1 MATSLEERTDVHD
14 EKDLMDAPVGGK
26 ANQKMKISCDRE
38 QLLQAFQT
46 VATVA
51 PARSPKPILQNV
63 KLEVTPEAAVLL
75 ATDLEIGIRHAVSG
89 VDIQTPGVVVLNVT
103 KFGSILREST
113 DTTLHIEADA
123 QGAVIRGERSKFNLS
138 AENAADFPQVT
149 GFEETGFYEVPARLL
164 RELIHRTEFATDNE
178 SSRYALGGVKLEF
191 EEGFITAI
199 GTDGRR
205 LAKMTGPVITSGSP
219 SEQPQVTIVPSRAM
233 QLIYRAV
240 APNDAEV
247 QVALRGNE
255 ILVHTPKATISSRLL
270 EGRFPDWKKVFP
282 ETGQG
287 GVKLELAVG
296 ALLTAVKQAEIVTSE
311 ESRGID
317 LTFGEGLLV
326 LSGRAA
332 EVGQSR
338 VELPINYD
346 GAELSITLD
355 PRFVK
360 DFLKVLDADKTFTF
374 EAKDGESAALC
385 STDDG
390 YGYVIMPLARD
401 R

>member
-1 MATSLEERTDVHD
+1 
-14 EKDLMDAPVGGK
+14 
-26 ANQKMKISCDRE
+26 MKISCDRE
-38 QLLQAFQT
+38 QLLQAFQL
-46 VATVA
+46 AARVA

-63 KLEVTPEAAVLL
+63 KLEVSADAAVLL
-75 ATDLEIGIRHAVSG
+75 ATDLEIGLRHTVSG
-89 VDIQTPGVVVLNVT
+89 VDIQSPGVVVLNVT
-103 KFGSILREST
+103 KFGAILREST
-113 DTTLHIEADA
+113 DETIHIEADG
-123 QGAVIRGERSKFNLS
+123 QGAIIRGERTKFNLS

-149 GFEETGFYEVPARLL
+149 GFEESSYYEIPARLL

-191 EEGFITAI
+191 GDGQVTAI

-205 LAKMTGPVITSGSP
+205 LAKMTGPVVTSGNP
-219 SEQPQVTIVPSRAM
+219 SEQSQVTIVPSKAM
-233 QLIYRAV
+233 QLIQTAV
-240 APNDAEV
+240 DPSDAEV
-247 QVALRGNE
+247 QVAFRGSE

-270 EGRFPDWKKVFP
+270 EGRFPDWRKVFP

-296 ALLTAVKQAEIVTSE
+296 ASLTAVKQAEIITSE

-332 EVGQSR
+332 EVGDSR

-346 GAELSITLD
+346 GAELTITLD

-360 DFLKVLDADKTFTF
+360 DFLRVLDADKMFTF

>member
-1 MATSLEERTDVHD
+1 
-14 EKDLMDAPVGGK
+14 
-26 ANQKMKISCDRE
+26 MKISCDRE

-63 KLEVTPEAAVLL
+63 KLEVTGDTATLL
-75 ATDLEIGIRHAVSG
+75 ATDLEIGIRHQVSG

-113 DTTLHIEADA
+113 DETIHIEADG
-123 QGAVIRGERSKFNLS
+123 QGAVIRGERSQFRLS
-138 AENAADFPQVT
+138 AENPADFPQVT
-149 GFEETGFYEVPARLL
+149 GFEEKGFYEIPARLL

-191 EEGFITAI
+191 AENQITAI

-205 LAKMTGPVITSGSP
+205 LAKMTGPIVSSGSP
-219 SEQPQVTIVPSRAM
+219 ADQSQVTIVPTRAM
-233 QLIYRAV
+233 QLIYRAI
-240 APNDAEV
+240 APSDAEV
-247 QVALRGNE
+247 QVALKGNE

-287 GVKLELAVG
+287 GVQLELAVN
-296 ALLTAVKQAEIVTSE
+296 ATSAAVKQAAIVTSD
-311 ESRGID
+311 ESRGVD
-317 LTFGEGLLV
+317 FTFGDGMLV

-338 VELPINYD
+338 VELPISYD
-346 GAELSITLD
+346 GEELGITLD
-355 PRFVK
+355 PKFVI
-360 DFLKVLDADKTFTF
+360 DFLKVLDADKTFKF
-374 EAKDGESAALC
+374 EAQSGESAAVC